1 MVQLFFC
8 LNFFKKII
16 NFEEFVIRW
25 SQKPFSAGQNLHRNS
40 QYPTFTFTSKTWFQ
54 SLLWLY
60 CVCVCVC
67 ANLNQFLQPAQRGF
81 LISMLRVRA
90 ARWSPTWAGWASF
103 TKECSSEKLHDRNR
117 NRFYCR
123 RRGLGVDLL
132 ARYAAQCLLFE
143 ASEFLPFWSGF

>member
-1 MVQLFFC
+1 MSMRLRKNWQFFIEILRLWSGDHKNRSAPVKIYPVTRNTQL
-8 LNFFKKII
+8 LLS
-16 NFEEFVIRW
+16 R
-25 SQKPFSAGQNLHRNS
+25 QKPDSRACYG
-40 QYPTFTFTSKTWFQ
+40 FTV
-54 SLLWLY
+54 L
-60 CVCVCVC
+60 VCVC

-90 ARWSPTWAGWASF
+90 ARWSLTWAGWASF